1 MSSKA
6 RIDFANVDCVRLV
19 NAINHCSFLAKRGVK
34 EDIQNFDAR
43 KISPDIRKNVEAFLK
58 KNAGSFEPKVSAHFL
73 GYIRANTM
81 NYKFET

>member
-1 MSSKA
+1 MAKQEL
-6 RIDFANVDCVRLV
+6 DCTNVYCVRLV

-58 KNAGSFEPKVSAHFL
+58 KNAGSFEPKVS
-73 GYIRANTM
+73 G
-81 NYKFET
+81 